1 MNTATGAVGIHKRLL
16 ERAREGREDFNLVVG
31 RYAVERLLYRLSISE
46 VREQFVLKGA
56 LLFNLWLNAP
66 HRPTRDADFLGL
78 GPADAAALGS
88 IVQKVCTI
96 PADDG
101 MTYDPATVAVREIR
115 EDARYGGL
123 RVTLHGALGS
133 VISRVQLDVGYGDAV
148 TPGPEEVSLPLLLDG
163 LPAPRLQA
171 YPRETVVAEKLEAIV
186 MLGMINSRMK
196 DYFDL
201 LALLREGAMDPA
213 TLTRAIVA
221 TFHRRGTT
229 VPDALPIGLT
239 AEFAQDV
246 QKRDQW
252 DGFLKRNRLVA
263 PALETAIEELAGFLR
278 QPLREARAL
287 PPVLETP

>member
-1 MNTATGAVGIHKRLL
+1 MSTATGAAGIHKRLL
-16 ERAREGREDFNLVVG
+16 EHARDGREDFNLVVG

-46 VREQFVLKGA
+46 VRQQFVLKGA
-56 LLFNLWLNAP
+56 LLFNLWFNAP

-78 GPADAAALGS
+78 GPADAAELSS
-88 IVQKVCTI
+88 IVQKVCVI

-101 MTYDPATVAVREIR
+101 MAYDPATVVVREIR
-115 EDARYGGL
+115 EEARYSGL

-133 VISRVQLDVGYGDAV
+133 VISKVQLDVGYGDAV
-148 TPGPEEVSLPLLLDG
+148 TPGPEEVRLPLLLEG
-163 LPAPRLQA
+163 LPAPHLQV

-213 TLTRAIVA
+213 TLTCAIAA
-221 TFHRRGTT
+221 TFHRRGTMI
-229 VPDALPIGLT
+229 PEALPIGLT
-239 AEFAQDV
+239 TEFAHDV

-252 DGFLKRNRLVA
+252 DGFLKRNRLAA
-263 PALETAIEELAGFLR
+263 PALETAVEELAGFLR

-287 PPVLETP
+287 RPGRGTP